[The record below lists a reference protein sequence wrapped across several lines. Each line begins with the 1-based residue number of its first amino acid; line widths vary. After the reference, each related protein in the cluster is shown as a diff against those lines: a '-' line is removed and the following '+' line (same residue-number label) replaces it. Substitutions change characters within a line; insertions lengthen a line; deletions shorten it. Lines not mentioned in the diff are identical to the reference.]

1 MLKFCCDF
9 WSLAVLGTTSNS
21 YSGHLLSTLSEFF
34 IALLS
39 PLLHTH
45 THIHTYTELLKLTQ
59 TVTHMKKPLD
69 KI

>member
-9 WSLAVLGTTSNS
+9 LSLAVLGTTSNS

-45 THIHTYTELLKLTQ
+45 RHTYTELPKLTQ
-59 TVTHMKKPLD
+59 TVTHIKKPVD